1 MHEHM
6 TMKNIFQPSIAV
18 VFAAILAA
26 LFFGVFSVV
35 FVEMFGEKLS
45 LLMALPVVMII
56 GLLFIFDRYLLF
68 TLIVLLRPALDPIL
82 EKTKIGGLGVGGV
95 LNALVIIITL
105 LAIIQKDFQLRSI
118 LIKTWVPFLLV
129 LLIAV
134 GFAPDFTHA
143 VKSYLSLI
151 SNAAMFALA
160 LTLVKTQA
168 DYGRW
173 MRIVLLS
180 SLIPVFYGFVDYAT
194 GGVVY
199 ADAGKRVASTFS
211 HPNIL
216 AFYLV
221 LIITLSFYF
230 IKSKVT
236 YIPASVK
243 RLLPLYIIMMIALL
257 LFTKTRS
264 AWVVCFVFFALYG
277 LVYER
282 KYLLFV
288 IVSPLVALLI
298 PEMQDRII
306 DLTQGNEV
314 VTYGTLN
321 SYAWR
326 KYIWESSLSWMQPSH
341 YFLGYGL
348 ESFMHYSIDFFP
360 LAGNMETGA
369 HNVYVQLIF
378 DTGVVGLLSF
388 VWLYGSVAFYLAQF
402 YKANK
407 LMIFSA
413 VMLLCQYG
421 LLAYSDNMLSYL
433 AFNWYFWFVLG
444 ATYSIAYHDKKRLI
458 NEVSSA

>member
-1 MHEHM
+1 
-6 TMKNIFQPSIAV
+6 MKKLFQPSIIVVIAA
-18 VFAAILAA
+18 VFAAI
-26 LFFGVFSVV
+26 FFGGGAVV
-35 FVEMFGEKLS
+35 FVENFGDKLS
-45 LLMALPVVMII
+45 LLMALPAVMII
-56 GLLFIFDRYLLF
+56 GLVFVFDRYLLF
-68 TLIVLLRPALDPIL
+68 TLILLLRPALDPL
-82 EKTKIGGLGVGGV
+82 LDKTKIGGMGIGGI
-95 LNALVIIITL
+95 LNALVIIIAL
-105 LAIIQKDFQLRSI
+105 LAIVQKDFQLRSI
-118 LIKTWVPFLLV
+118 LIKTWAPFLFILFV
-129 LLIAV
+129 AV
-134 GFAPDFTHA
+134 GYAPDFTHA

-160 LTLVKTQA
+160 LTLVKTRA
-168 DYGRW
+168 DYGHW
-173 MRIVLLS
+173 MRIVLFS
-180 SLIPVFYGFVDYAT
+180 SLIPVLYGFVDYAT
-194 GGVVY
+194 GGLVSV
-199 ADAGKRVASTFS
+199 DAGKRVASTFS

-230 IKSKVT
+230 IKSKVS
-236 YIPASVK
+236 YISPSVK
-243 RLLPLYIIMMIALL
+243 RLLPLYIIMMIVLL

-264 AWVVCFVFFALYG
+264 AWVACFVFFALYG
-277 LVYER
+277 LLYER
-282 KYLLFV
+282 KYLVLV
-288 IVSPLVALLI
+288 IASPFVALLI

-341 YFLGYGL
+341 YFFGYGL

-360 LAGNMETGA
+360 LAGSTETGA

-378 DTGVVGLLSF
+378 DTGVVGLLAF

-407 LMIFSA
+407 LMIFWTI
-413 VMLLCQYG
+413 MLLCQYG

-444 ATYSIAYHDKKRLI
+444 ATYSIGYHEKKRLD

>member
-1 MHEHM
+1 MRKM
-6 TMKNIFQPSIAV
+6 FQSSNVV
-18 VFAAILAA
+18 VFAAIFAA
-26 LFFGVFSVV
+26 LCMGLFSVI
-35 FVEMFGEKLS
+35 FVEAFGEKLS
-45 LLMALPVVMII
+45 LLMALPAVMLIA
-56 GLLFIFDRYLLF
+56 LLFVFDRYLLF
-68 TLIVLLRPALDPIL
+68 MLILLLRPALDPL
-82 EKTKIGGLGVGGV
+82 LDKTKIGGMGIGGV
-95 LNALVIIITL
+95 LNALVIIIAL
-105 LAIIQKDFQLRSI
+105 LAIVQKDFQLRSI
-118 LIKTWVPFLLV
+118 LIKTWVPFLFI
-129 LLIAV
+129 LLLAV
-134 GFAPDFTHA
+134 GFAPDFIHA
-143 VKSYLSLI
+143 IKSYLSLI

-160 LTLVKTQA
+160 ITLVKTQA

-180 SLIPVFYGFVDYAT
+180 SLIPALYGLIDYAT
-194 GGVVY
+194 GGQVT
-199 ADAGKRVASTFS
+199 AAAGKRIASTFS
-211 HPNIL
+211 HPNIF

-230 IKSKVT
+230 IKSKVS
-236 YIPASVK
+236 YISPSMK
-243 RLLPLYIIMMIALL
+243 RLLPLYIILMIVLL

-264 AWVVCFVFFALYG
+264 AWVACFVFFALYG
-277 LVYER
+277 LLYER

-288 IVSPLVALLI
+288 IAAPFVALLI

-348 ESFMHYSIDFFP
+348 ESFMHYSLEFFP
-360 LAGNMETGA
+360 LAGDKETGA

-378 DTGVVGLLSF
+378 DTGVVGMLTF
-388 VWLYGSVAFYLAQF
+388 VWLYGSISFYLAQF

-407 LMIFSA
+407 LMIFS
-413 VMLLCQYG
+413 VIMLLCQYG

-433 AFNWYFWFVLG
+433 AYNWYFWFVIG
-444 ATYSIAYHDKKRLI
+444 ATYSIAHHEKKRLD
-458 NEVSSA
+458 NKVTNT